1 MQDLGNTMEIGQVLL
16 EQSMNTTLQ
25 LVEGKFREKNRNFL
39 INVVLK
45 YKPILQIRYS
55 LSP

>member
-1 MQDLGNTMEIGQVLL
+1 MRDLGNTMEIGQVLL

-45 YKPILQIRYS
+45 YKPILI
-55 LSP
+55 L